1 MIPKID
7 SRFLLGPLGK
17 AGRWPVSVLLAAL
30 LFAGCHSEKKTITIG
45 FSQCTG
51 EDGWRRSQ
59 LEEMKREL
67 AFHGSVRFIYEDARE
82 SNERQIDQIRELLR
96 RHIDVL
102 IVSPNEAQPLTPV
115 VNEVYRQGIP
125 VIVVD
130 RKTTSSLYSAYVGA
144 DNEKIGFLAGQYI
157 GRLLHGVGKIVEVQ
171 GLPGSTPAMERH
183 HGFMRGI
190 RDYPGIRIIREVYAD
205 WTGPTAARRL
215 EEVKDSVVGAD
226 LVFAQNDVMAE
237 AAHRVFSLWD
247 SRTRTRFIGVD
258 ASPGPNLGLSWIARG
273 VLTASVL
280 YPTGGKEAIRAAIDA
295 AQGATLNK
303 QIILNTLVI
312 DSSNVGL
319 MKLQTDKILSQQTDI
334 ERQQHLLDEQL
345 KIYKNQRNI
354 LYILLAT
361 LIIALLL
368 GSFLY
373 FSFRRNKRITQSLK
387 LKNKEIVFQ
396 QTKLI
401 EYANHAKEATE
412 AKLNFFTNISHEF
425 RTPLTLIFG
434 AIDEL
439 SENGRLSGAFKA
451 QLALVRKNASRLLRM
466 VNQLIDYRKTEVNKM
481 KVQAVETDLV
491 PFVREI
497 VESFRNNARKRNIDL
512 RFRHPGSA
520 VPAWFD
526 PYMMDKVFFNLLSN
540 AFKFTED
547 YGRIEVSIQH
557 SLDGK
562 QIITEVDDNGAGVN
576 PGEAEKIFEVFFQ
589 GNNTHNKG
597 FGLGLPLAREFVRLH
612 YGELSFVRKD
622 VSGATFRMALAVG
635 NAHFNP
641 QELRSD
647 TFMPEEGSHAL
658 DEEIPA
664 EEDGFTT
671 DPGPLPDL
679 SILIIEDNPDLLQFL
694 KGRFERSFEVHTAMD
709 GETGL
714 KKAFEIIPDLVISD
728 IVMPVKDGITITQMM
743 KANIRTSHIPI
754 ILLTARG
761 SNEQQIEG
769 IRAMA
774 DYYIAKPFDLHFL
787 QVVVDTL
794 IRTRELLKEHYSS
807 DCNLDIRPDGP
818 GKLDRRFLN
827 ELNAFIDEHIA
838 DEQLNIDRI
847 CRHIGVSRVQLYRK
861 VKALLGCSVNDFVL
875 NKRLTKARHL
885 LADEDAAIAEVAY
898 QVGFSSPSYFS
909 TAFKK
914 RFGISPK
921 EAKKQL
927 E

>member
-1 MIPKID
+1 M
-7 SRFLLGPLGK
+7 R
-17 AGRWPVSVLLAAL
+17 
-30 LFAGCHSEKKTITIG
+30 
-45 FSQCTG
+45 
-51 EDGWRRSQ
+51 
-59 LEEMKREL
+59 REL
-67 AFHGSVRFIYEDARE
+67 AFHSAVRFIYKDARE
-82 SNERQIDQIRELLR
+82 SNDRQIDQIRELLR
-96 RHIDVL
+96 SHIDVL
-102 IVSPNEAQPLTPV
+102 IVSPNEAEPLTPV

-130 RKTTSSLYSAYVGA
+130 RKTTSSMYSAYVGA

-157 GRLLHGVGKIVEVQ
+157 GRLLHGEGKIVEVQ

-183 HGFMRGI
+183 DGFMRGI
-190 RDYPGIRIIREVYAD
+190 RGYPGIRIIREVYAD

-215 EEVKDSVVGAD
+215 ESVKDSVSGAD

-237 AAHRVFSLWD
+237 AAHKVFSLWN
-247 SRTRTRFIGVD
+247 THARTRFIGVD
-258 ASPGPNLGLSWIARG
+258 ASPGPNLGLSWIASG

-312 DSSNVGL
+312 DSTNVGL

-354 LYILLAT
+354 LYILVAT
-361 LIIALLL
+361 LFIALLL

-439 SENGRLSGAFKA
+439 SENSRLSGGFKT

-512 RFRHPGSA
+512 RFRYPGSE
-520 VPAWFD
+520 VQAWFD

-540 AFKFTED
+540 AFKFTGD

-557 SLDGK
+557 SVDGK

-576 PGEAEKIFEVFFQ
+576 PEEAEKIFEVFFQ

-622 VSGATFRMALAVG
+622 ASGATFRMALPVG
-635 NAHFNP
+635 NAHFSP

-647 TFMPEEGSHAL
+647 TFTPEEDGGHAL
-658 DEEIPA
+658 YEEIPA
-664 EEDGFTT
+664 GEASFSPE
-671 DPGPLPDL
+671 PRPIPEL

-694 KGRFERSFEVHTAMD
+694 KGRFEGSFEVHTAMD

-714 KKAFEIIPDLVISD
+714 KKAFDIIPDLVISD

-761 SNEQQIEG
+761 SSEQQIEG

-807 DCNLDIRPDGP
+807 DCNLDIRQDGP

-827 ELNAFIDEHIA
+827 ELNAFIDEHMA
-838 DEQLNIDRI
+838 DEKLNIDRI

-898 QVGFSSPSYFS
+898 RVGFSSPSYFS